1 MTDISPLAMK
11 AKQVIEAK
19 WLVGPAYD
27 LATQAA
33 EALDDRQMLQSP
45 EAARELVADAVRV
58 AEEAVAELRR
68 EHEESARLRGQLA
81 VYDALELGDLDG
93 RVSASCENPE
103 HPTWLRA
110 KDDNRVCPWCLA
122 DMQSGSLTAMRHEVE
137 TYERIERE
145 READQRVDGSL
156 AAVANLRIAELNQE
170 RDALRARVAELEAE
184 RHATNQALA
193 DTTVAQRAT
202 ERSADRLTR
211 LLAPTQALR
220 EPEPG
225 VAP

>member
-68 EHEESARLRGQLA
+68 EHEESARLR
-81 VYDALELGDLDG
+81 
-93 RVSASCENPE
+93 
-103 HPTWLRA
+103 
-110 KDDNRVCPWCLA
+110 
-122 DMQSGSLTAMRHEVE
+122 
-137 TYERIERE
+137 
-145 READQRVDGSL
+145 
-156 AAVANLRIAELNQE
+156 
-170 RDALRARVAELEAE
+170 ARVAEL
-184 RHATNQALA
+184 
-193 DTTVAQRAT
+193 TVAVEAPELCADCGHMEDAHSNDGDTNCTASGAQVT
-202 ERSADRLTR
+202 ECICAYFIPRYGAAELV
-211 LLAPTQALR
+211 
-220 EPEPG
+220 
-225 VAP
+225 VAPPPPDVAP